1 MLLFTHDIEMPSM
14 LPGIAPTG
22 QRVEIALVAV
32 IAFRD
37 GKVAS
42 EHIYWDQ
49 PSVLAQIGDRRLLVL
64 MDEYELL
71 ENKVEEGKLSKD
83 LFTFMASLIDNH
95 DKLSFVFT
103 GSRKLEERD
112 RRNRYRLH

>member
-49 PSVLAQIGDRRLLVL
+49 PSVLAQIGLLPPSGLPVL
-64 MDEYELL
+64 
-71 ENKVEEGKLSKD
+71 GPAGQRHSP
-83 LFTFMASLIDNH
+83 TRPRHSTR
-95 DKLSFVFT
+95 S
-103 GSRKLEERD
+103 
-112 RRNRYRLH
+112 